1 MLFIYF
7 LLSLLPYFPLVS
19 KWFTDLTGGILS
31 RVGND
36 RGLEMSVSPILEFE
50 FDIMISIITGIFSGI
65 SYLCQSLNKGMYQCK
80 IVILIHL
87 TPIQINFLE
96 NLSIKIKTHIPIEKY
111 IPLKLFQ

>member
-80 IVILIHL
+80 IVILINL

-96 NLSIKIKTHIPIEKY
+96 NLSIKIKTHIPIVKY
-111 IPLKLFQ
+111 IPF